1 MLSFAEALLGWYE
14 LHGRHDL
21 PWQHPRSAYRV
32 WLSEVMLQQTQVATV
47 IPYFQRFVARF
58 PDLASLAA
66 ASLDEVLQL
75 WAGLGY
81 YRRARQLHACAQL
94 CVREHGATL
103 PVELEALRA
112 LPGIGPSTAGAIA
125 AQAYGVRAAILDANV
140 QRVLSR
146 QIALTTWPGTPAN
159 RARLWQEAEA
169 RLPNQRLADYTQA
182 LMDLGASV
190 CRSRSPQCLLC
201 PVSNSC
207 SAREQGLV
215 NEIPAK
221 ALSKV
226 RPVRER
232 HWLVLRDQDGRWL
245 LERRPPS
252 GIWGGLWAF
261 PEGLD
266 ELELH
271 HVASSVGAA
280 DLQSCGEAAWL
291 RHIFTHFELRAL
303 PLMRR
308 CTAQNYVAD
317 SALAWHTSTELAQ
330 LALPSPVRRLVERL
344 YASTTEPSPVLP
356 YAASPPDSG
365 VH

>member
-1 MLSFAEALLGWYE
+1 MLSFAEALLSWYDR
-14 LHGRHDL
+14 HGRHDL
-21 PWQHPRSAYRV
+21 PWQHPRSPYRV

-58 PDLASLAA
+58 PDLASLATA
-66 ASLDEVLQL
+66 NLDQVLHL

-94 CVREHGATL
+94 CLRDHGATL
-103 PVELEALRA
+103 PSELAALRA

-125 AQAYGVRAAILDANV
+125 AQAYGARAAILDANV

-146 QIALTTWPGTPAN
+146 QIALPTWPGTPAN

-182 LMDLGASV
+182 LMDLGSSV
-190 CRSRSPQCLLC
+190 CRSRAPQCLLC
-201 PVSNSC
+201 PVSSSC
-207 SAREQGLV
+207 SALKQGLV
-215 NEIPAK
+215 GQIPAK
-221 ALSKV
+221 APSKI
-226 RPVRER
+226 RPIRER
-232 HWLVLRDQDGRWL
+232 RWLVLRDQHGRWL

-266 ELELH
+266 ELELQN
-271 HVASSVGAA
+271 VASCVGAA
-280 DLQSCGEAAWL
+280 DLQAHGDAGWL

-303 PLMRR
+303 PLLRL
-308 CTAQNYVAD
+308 CISQSYVAD
-317 SALAWHTSTELAQ
+317 SALAWHTSEELAH
-330 LALPSPVRRLVERL
+330 LALPSPIRRLIDSLHVG
-344 YASTTEPSPVLP
+344 TTESSPALP
-356 YAASPPDSG
+356 NAAPPPNSG
-365 VH
+365 VL